1 MNMTRI
7 EKSKEKLEV
16 GMKTV
21 GEGEK
26 LALIFQELINQL
38 PTYKEQRELYAF
50 YKTLKTKKDLVL
62 K

>member
-1 MNMTRI
+1 MTRI

-16 GMKTV
+16 GIKTV

-26 LALIFQELINQL
+26 RALIFQELINQL